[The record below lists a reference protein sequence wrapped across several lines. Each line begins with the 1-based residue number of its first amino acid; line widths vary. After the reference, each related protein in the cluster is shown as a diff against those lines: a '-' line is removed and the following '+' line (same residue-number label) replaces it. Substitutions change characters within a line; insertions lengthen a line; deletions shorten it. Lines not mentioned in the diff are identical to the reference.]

1 MFCVSTDF
9 LIAHGTFAKE
19 GGTVVDVRNEGFG
32 QYLIPAQF
40 WSDYVEE
47 REYFFIGG
55 LQGFE
60 FISIHDIA
68 LKHDYKAFIVPLS
81 AMMQMFRGFPFRVRA
96 LKKSDSKA
104 LRRLISDRL
113 SRTDSDSTLPPYLRR
128 LFANI
133 THNVHTVEIN
143 MDLADWSGNR
153 KQTQFGFKQFKSIF
167 FVQSE
172 SNEESADFS
181 LLFRLFGRKLESI
194 VVYYAPMDFKPSIDL
209 NDGFVR
215 ALCSAFDVVS
225 GSFRLQQRFKSIV
238 IVEPKQ
244 EIAVFIEQNQAV
256 FEQKGWTMKQG
267 PYKHIQRGIGSDNA
281 LIISQ
286 I

>member
-143 MDLADWSGNR
+143 MDLFEWKGSS
-153 KQTQFGFKQFKSIF
+153 TQFSYIPFKPLFCAQPD
-167 FVQSE
+167 
-172 SNEESADFS
+172 SNEESIAFA
-181 LLFRLFGRKLESI
+181 LFLQLFGRKLDFI
-194 VVYYAPMDFKPSIDL
+194 VVYHGHYGFKPSIGL
-209 NDGFVR
+209 NDSFVR

-267 PYKHIQRGIGSDNA
+267 SYKHIRRGCESDNA
-281 LIISQ
+281 LIITQ